1 MAENQSEDRKRKT
14 TLIIAPVAL
23 LEQWEQEIRRF
34 VKHKWRIHLY
44 HGKGNKISLAQMK
57 HCDIILTSFGQVAN
71 ALPSEKPGPNDDSS
85 DDMNKRGDLLKMNW
99 YRVCVDEVR
108 SLTPCR
114 RRFVC
119 RPSCR
124 AVLRADETM
133 VKASQ
138 IRNSRTKSA
147 KAIYQLKSTY
157 RWILSGKSC
166 VSSDFWD
173 LLINF
178 SAFAGTLVVNT
189 LVDLFSPLYFLNISE
204 LSVWENFRDKVQKLE
219 KRRPDLAV
227 KRVQAV
233 LKYACKRRTAD
244 SKIDGQPILTLPPK
258 TLVKRMPAFDQD
270 ERTVYDVIEARAIAR
285 FNKFLK
291 ANTVLKNYAHV
302 LTMILRLR
310 QICNHVSLVCRK
322 PGEQGHADE

>member
-1 MAENQSEDRKRKT
+1 
-14 TLIIAPVAL
+14 
-23 LEQWEQEIRRF
+23 
-34 VKHKWRIHLY
+34 
-44 HGKGNKISLAQMK
+44 
-57 HCDIILTSFGQVAN
+57 
-71 ALPSEKPGPNDDSS
+71 
-85 DDMNKRGDLLKMNW
+85 
-99 YRVCVDEVR
+99 
-108 SLTPCR
+108 
-114 RRFVC
+114 
-119 RPSCR
+119 
-124 AVLRADETM
+124 M

-138 IRNSRTKSA
+138 IRNSRTKGA
-147 KAIYQLKSTY
+147 KAVYQLKSIY

-166 VSSDFWD
+166 VSVGFRD
-173 LLINF
+173 LLIDF

-204 LSVWENFRDKVQKLE
+204 LSVWENFRDKVKKLE

-310 QICNHVSLVCRK
+310 QCTNSIALIVRK
-322 PGEQGHADE
+322 PGEQGHADDLLISNAEMTFNPKATEEPGWNREAEIERARNVGSDELVNKLLIKYASRQAELVAAEKEQDEQREEDQLADIDMECAVCFEPFGDDERVTVCCHSFCE